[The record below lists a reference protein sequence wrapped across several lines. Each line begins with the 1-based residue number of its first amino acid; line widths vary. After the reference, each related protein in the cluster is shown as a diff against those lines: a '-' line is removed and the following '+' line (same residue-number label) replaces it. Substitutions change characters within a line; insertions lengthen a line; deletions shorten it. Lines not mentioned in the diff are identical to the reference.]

1 MEYLNISLDG
11 PNVNKTVKA
20 NINAKL
26 KQCFK
31 RQLVNTGS
39 CQLHVVHNTFR
50 KGLESY
56 GEDIENLCIDLF
68 YFFKLSAKRREDF
81 LKIQQKLDLDEVVFL
96 RHVDSRWLSLLPAA
110 ERVKDQFAALLE
122 YFKKLPEADKKI
134 KGNERYRGL

>member
-1 MEYLNISLDG
+1 M
-11 PNVNKTVKA
+11 KKVKA

-31 RQLVNTGS
+31 RQLVNTCS
-39 CQLHVVHNTFR
+39 CQLHVVHNIFR

-68 YFFKLSAKRREDF
+68 YFFKLSAARRDF

-96 RHVDSRWLSLLPAA
+96 RHVESRWLSPLPGA
-110 ERVKDQFAALLE
+110 ERVNDQFPALLE
-122 YFKKLPEADKKI
+122 YFKSYQKQTRRSKEMKDA
-134 KGNERYRGL
+134 GGLSKEMKETGGL